1 MMIMKMSSIDFGIAD
16 FSKSFV
22 ILNVIQQNATLMWYH
37 SNKRHVFQELS
48 VLAHHR
54 VTLLQEVSMGKS
66 LQS

>member
-1 MMIMKMSSIDFGIAD
+1 MMIMKMSSIDSGIAD

-37 SNKRHVFQELS
+37 SNKRHVFQELT

-54 VTLLQEVSMGKS
+54 VTA
-66 LQS
+66 